1 MFMLENLLQAAIP
14 LNLLVISIIG
24 FFIRKTLST
33 IEGNQL
39 ELSKNMNKIHTDF
52 QVSKIEFM
60 NLKENISRA
69 NTTLERQEKKV
80 YDIEK
85 DVFELK
91 LKAS

>member
-1 MFMLENLLQAAIP
+1 MLENLLQAAIP